1 MMIKNCIMG
10 NTPMFEIKV
19 DSLPSLSEDKYD
31 YYEKLAQ
38 DMSIEMGVPKELL
51 FVAPHFFFIN
61 HWHKIDGKWYFYK
74 SDGYDFHFANELLG
88 EVISEYFGLDTVH
101 YKVALLKVAGKKPE
115 YGLVSENF
123 CSPNYI
129 YTRTWD
135 YNLSSG
141 NIFELDRLNEICN
154 SPEEFNSLL
163 SDMKKFIIRDFYT
176 SQLDRSGNNFLFM
189 QKKDGS
195 EGKRLAP
202 LYDYEN
208 SFESSSPEIYRNQI
222 LYLNMKNP
230 DLPNFFKKDLEYQE
244 NLYKIRDADINKF
257 MKIVE
262 ERHSI
267 LIPNDLKEF
276 YRKKDKEKKDIIK
289 TNRLVKVLKP
299 KKEDKKIY

>member
-1 MMIKNCIMG
+1 MIKNCITE
-10 NTPMFEIKV
+10 NTQVFEIEV
-19 DSLPSLSEDKYD
+19 DSLPRLSEDKYN
-31 YYEKLAQ
+31 YYDKLAQ

-51 FVAPHFFFIN
+51 FVAPHFFFID

-74 SDGYDFHFANELLG
+74 SDGYDFHFVNELLG

-101 YKVALLKVAGKKPE
+101 YKVASLKVAGKNTD
-115 YGLVSENF
+115 YGLISENF
-123 CSPNYI
+123 CSPNYV

-135 YNLSSG
+135 YNLG
-141 NIFELDRLNEICN
+141 CGDIFELDRLKEICN
-154 SPEEFNSLL
+154 SSEEFKRLL
-163 SDMKKFIIRDFYT
+163 SDIKKFVIRDFYT

-230 DLPNFFKKDLEYQE
+230 DLPKFFKKDSEYQE
-244 NLYKIRDADINKF
+244 NLCKIRDADIDKF

-262 ERHSI
+262 ERHNI
-267 LIPNDLKEF
+267 LIPNDIKEF
-276 YRKKDKEKKDIIK
+276 YRESDKEKKDIIK

-299 KKEDKKIY
+299 KREDKKTN